1 MDCFGLF
8 MIIVNDFPEVY
19 LGFQTKKMS
28 CIVSLDFPFKKI
40 PTFALQAN
48 AILKKFLFIRFSS
61 IGDIVLTTPLV
72 RCLKNQ
78 VPDSEIH
85 YLTKKQFVPVLE
97 ANPYIERIVPIN
109 HKIGE
114 VTNDLRKENYDHII
128 DLHKNIRSH
137 EAILQLRKPS
147 SSFNK
152 INFKKWLIVN
162 LKINR
167 LPSVHIVDRYFG
179 ALANLGVT
187 NDLMGLDYFI
197 PQKDEVEIDSLPITH
212 RKGYIGWVIGGKHN
226 TKIYPEE
233 KIIEVC
239 LKTEKPIILLGGA
252 EDTAKGERIHHSI
265 GERVLS
271 ACGKYNIN
279 QSASL
284 VKQAEKIITNDTG
297 MMHIAAAF
305 KKEIISLW
313 GNTIPEF
320 GMYPYMPGNEHKS
333 NILEVK
339 GLKCRPCS
347 KLGYAECPKQ
357 HFNCM
362 NKLDVNQLI
371 SLIGK

>member
-1 MDCFGLF
+1 V
-8 MIIVNDFPEVY
+8 I
-19 LGFQTKKMS
+19 
-28 CIVSLDFPFKKI
+28 
-40 PTFALQAN
+40 

-78 VPDSEIH
+78 LPDSEIH

-97 ANPYIERIVPIN
+97 SNPYIERIVPIN
-109 HKIGE
+109 HKTGE
-114 VTNDLRKENYDHII
+114 VINDLIKENYDHII
-128 DLHKNIRSH
+128 DLHKNLRSH
-137 EAILQLRKPS
+137 EVILQLRKPS
-147 SSFNK
+147 SSFHK
-152 INFKKWLIVN
+152 INLKKWLIVN
-162 LKINR
+162 LRINR
-167 LPSVHIVDRYFG
+167 LPSLHIVDRYFG
-179 ALANLGVT
+179 ALAKLGVA
-187 NDLMGLDYFI
+187 NDLEGLDYFI
-197 PQKDEVEIDSLPITH
+197 PKKDEVEMDSLPETH
-212 RKGYIGWVIGGKHN
+212 RKGYIGWVIGGKHL

-233 KIIEVC
+233 RIIEVC
-239 LKTEKPIILLGGA
+239 RKSEKPIILLGGA
-252 EDTAKGERIHHSI
+252 EDAGMGERIQHLT
-265 GERVLS
+265 GELVFS

-284 VKQAEKIITNDTG
+284 VKHAEKIITNDTG

-320 GMYPYMPGNEHKS
+320 GMSPYMPGNEHNS
-333 NILEVK
+333 YILEVK

-347 KLGYAECPKQ
+347 KLGFPRCPKR

-362 NKLDVNQLI
+362 NKLDVNHLT